1 MSKGPALSS
10 ALSISINAALIV
22 FLLSTLPFIL
32 YSSCSSRAEDST
44 TAMSSRLNIRNRT
57 GKEVPVTTAP
67 IRRGA
72 MRKIMKN
79 FRTIV
84 NLSYYY

>member
-1 MSKGPALSS
+1 M
-10 ALSISINAALIV
+10 
-22 FLLSTLPFIL
+22 
-32 YSSCSSRAEDST
+32 R
-44 TAMSSRLNIRNRT
+44 SRLNIKNRI

-72 MRKIMKN
+72 IRKIMKN

-84 NLSYYY
+84 NLLNILNEDHSAFQGSKPEQRAPDNNSRG